1 MIVGSGAQV
10 LGPVQVGARARVG
23 ANAVVT
29 KNVPDGAT
37 MVGIPARQ
45 MLVDVTAY
53 QRDFVPYGTPC
64 SDCFDPEKQKL
75 EMLQCE
81 VEQLQKRLAQLMAER
96 QTPQL
101 PDADTL
107 FKDRDRA

>member
-1 MIVGSGAQV
+1 M
-10 LGPVQVGARARVG
+10 R
-23 ANAVVT
+23 VVT
-29 KNVPDGAT
+29 KDVPEGAT

-53 QRDFVPYGTPC
+53 QREFVPYGTPC

-81 VEQLQKRLAQLMAER
+81 VEQLQKRLAELMVER
-96 QTPQL
+96 QTPRL
-101 PDADTL
+101 PDADAL

>member
-10 LGPVQVGARARVG
+10 LGPVQVGARARGG